1 MKKLR
6 KYHNFFKVLLPLLFL
21 FALVS
26 GPLVAQAGSLKL
38 PGKLNENI
46 ILNCDRSIYGVS
58 EKISYSAIYRG
69 PGKSDG
75 PAWSKVLYVE
85 LIQGNGFKQAT
96 TKVIIENNRAAG
108 EILVPKNIPSGVY
121 YLRAYTKWMRN
132 YGPTT
137 YAYIPLRILNPY
149 SKEILAPTSSFDS
162 LKLRKHAS
170 CNILEG
176 VVFSG
181 LKDQY
186 ATHESAEFEVRIPEN
201 LLPGTY
207 SLSIAKTE
215 GLSSLDYSFKEQ
227 IETGEGSGKLS
238 FLPEI
243 EGLSLSGRI
252 IDSET
257 GLPVTNKRLQLSS
270 YEDPFFFAEIFS
282 QKDGSFLFTLPHFRA
297 KPEFHLS
304 EVADSVK
311 GHLIQ
316 LDPEFCNRPVFLH
329 FDPLRID
336 SSEKE
341 MVRELLVNL
350 QLNER
355 FLEKLDS
362 EKPEA
367 KVSAAFYGSATSV
380 TKMGDYIELS
390 DLRECIEEI
399 IPQVSI
405 QSNNTGEFLTIIG
418 LSCLDIY
425 PPLVL
430 IDNIPV
436 PNNDVLLHIP
446 SSRIKSIEVLNEA
459 YMIGE
464 FRYSGIINIFS
475 NQHDMAGI
483 SLEGEHSFFNF
494 QLIDNKLD
502 IPEFQKDSD
511 CSDQPDIRNQ
521 LYWEPEI
528 EFTEKTSFK
537 AAFSTSDASGLYV
550 VTLRGMDPGNSS
562 GVCKKALF
570 SVK

>member
-1 MKKLR
+1 
-6 KYHNFFKVLLPLLFL
+6 
-21 FALVS
+21 
-26 GPLVAQAGSLKL
+26 
-38 PGKLNENI
+38 
-46 ILNCDRSIYGVS
+46 
-58 EKISYSAIYRG
+58 
-69 PGKSDG
+69 
-75 PAWSKVLYVE
+75 
-85 LIQGNGFKQAT
+85 
-96 TKVIIENNRAAG
+96 
-108 EILVPKNIPSGVY
+108 
-121 YLRAYTKWMRN
+121 
-132 YGPTT
+132 
-137 YAYIPLRILNPY
+137 
-149 SKEILAPTSSFDS
+149 
-162 LKLRKHAS
+162 
-170 CNILEG
+170 
-176 VVFSG
+176 
-181 LKDQY
+181 
-186 ATHESAEFEVRIPEN
+186 
-201 LLPGTY
+201 
-207 SLSIAKTE
+207 
-215 GLSSLDYSFKEQ
+215 
-227 IETGEGSGKLS
+227 
-238 FLPEI
+238 
-243 EGLSLSGRI
+243 
-252 IDSET
+252 
-257 GLPVTNKRLQLSS
+257 
-270 YEDPFFFAEIFS
+270 
-282 QKDGSFLFTLPHFRA
+282 LFTLPHFRA

-494 QLIDNKLD
+494 QPLFGIGP
-502 IPEFQKDSD
+502 IPLHWRSHSTNTLEMIFCACKFPSN
-511 CSDQPDIRNQ
+511 CTARGYAFIT
-521 LYWEPEI
+521 L
-528 EFTEKTSFK
+528 TS
-537 AAFSTSDASGLYV
+537 AFSSIRTVSNIPRTKSRGSKPVTVMGTRYFFAIGRYSDKPITAQ
-550 VTLRGMDPGNSS
+550 T
-562 GVCKKALF
+562 
-570 SVK
+570 